1 MKLADLEVAIYELML
16 NKGGRR
22 ISMEYEVRFYF
33 AREKLEKLIKKIR
46 NVEGLSMQD
55 RCYEKTLQFDHPC
68 SEMSFYSKEID
79 GRFRVRITKND
90 TISNCKL
97 SWKRRLFSTTQTDIN
112 KEEEVELSIN
122 YNEYENLMF
131 LIENVLKMKSI
142 ESYERFRTIF
152 TNNEVE
158 IAVDE
163 YPFGIAVEIENKS
176 DSEEPQK
183 IVRKWVEKLGMDIK
197 KAYRLSWDD
206 KYSELCKEQKIERY
220 NHVTFDI
227 PMPQVID

>member
-1 MKLADLEVAIYELML
+1 
-16 NKGGRR
+16 
-22 ISMEYEVRFYF
+22 MEYEVRFYF

-55 RCYEKTLQFDHPC
+55 RCDEKTLQFDHPC
-68 SEMSFYSKEID
+68 SEMSFYSKKID

-90 TISNCKL
+90 TISKCKL